1 MNLCVIT
8 NKNIDPKRRKIKF
21 EIEIGQSVVLQ
32 FVSNEEE
39 KWRLVSLMWY
49 RSGLSEDKPQAYWL
63 CKLD

>member
-49 RSGLSEDKPQAYWL
+49 RSGLSEDKPQAH
-63 CKLD
+63 